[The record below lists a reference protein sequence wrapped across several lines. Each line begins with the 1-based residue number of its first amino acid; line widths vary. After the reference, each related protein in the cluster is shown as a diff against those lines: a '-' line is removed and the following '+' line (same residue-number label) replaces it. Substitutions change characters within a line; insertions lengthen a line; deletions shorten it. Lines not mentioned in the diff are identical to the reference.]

1 MVNMGLSKKFIDVFL
16 IISLVF
22 MFFQPTI
29 NGVEDFSITS
39 LNLEAYVDGSY
50 KLEYELEVNPT
61 SARITA
67 SFLGD
72 EYENFIATEQ
82 DGLILDHSYSD
93 GLTVIDV
100 LGSEKV
106 NVTYY
111 TMGLTNKTKSLWA
124 LRFTS
129 PIDVTVELPAGST
142 IMGLNP
148 TPLSIIIDD
157 NMATLVLPAGEVMV
171 SYIVS
176 SSGLDNEA
184 QAYIAEAEATTQKIK
199 AQGILV
205 PDADVLIQNS
215 KSQYDSGDYIRAK
228 TLAIQAKESALQVEY
243 MAVEAVNSIDDAKTT
258 ISTAK
263 KEKRTST
270 IDEAEGFLLDAQES
284 YLNGEYISAS
294 SLAMQAAL
302 AANNSVSNNVFTPTL
317 ALTWLL
323 VIGAMGGL
331 IYYFKIQQFGKSIPQ
346 MIEKQVSLDDI
357 FEDNPHLRLDEREV
371 LRYIV
376 ESEEGVFITDIRER
390 FDLPKSSAWRMMRR
404 FEEDELIE
412 TLTKGRETFIK
423 INGKYMIMVEPGFQ
437 QVPPGSSYPTLTP
450 T

>member
-1 MVNMGLSKKFIDVFL
+1 MLMRLSKKFFDVFL

-39 LNLEAYVDGSY
+39 LNLEAYIDGSY

-72 EYENFIATEQ
+72 EYENFIATDKE
-82 DGLILDHSYSD
+82 GLILDHSYSD
-93 GLTVIDV
+93 GFTVIDV

-106 NVTYY
+106 NVTYF
-111 TMGLTNKTKSLWA
+111 TMGLTNKTRSLWA

-148 TPLSIIIDD
+148 TPLSIIIDN
-157 NMATLVLPAGEVMV
+157 NMATLVLPAGGVMV

-184 QAYIAEAEATTQKIK
+184 QAYIAEAEAATQKIK
-199 AQGILV
+199 AQGILL
-205 PDADVLIQNS
+205 PEADSLIQNS
-215 KSQYDSGDYIRAK
+215 KNQYDSGDYLRAK

-243 MAVEAVNSIDDAKTT
+243 MAVEAVNSIDNAKTT

-270 IDEAEGFLLDAQES
+270 IDEAEGFLSDAQAS
-284 YLNGEYISAS
+284 YIEGEYMAAS

-302 AANNSVSNNVFTPTL
+302 AAKNSVSNSIFTPTL

-331 IYYFKIQQFGKSIPQ
+331 IYYFKIQQLGKSVPQ

-423 INGKYMIMVEPGFQ
+423 INGKYTITVEPGFQ
-437 QVPPGSSYPTLTP
+437 QVPPGSSYPNITP